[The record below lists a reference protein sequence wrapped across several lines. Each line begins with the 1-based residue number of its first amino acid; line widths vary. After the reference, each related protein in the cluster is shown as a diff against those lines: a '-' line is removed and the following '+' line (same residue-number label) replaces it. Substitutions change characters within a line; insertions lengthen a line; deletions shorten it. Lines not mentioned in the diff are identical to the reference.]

1 MKAEE
6 FSCVSNQ
13 FTASFVSW
21 KMVSYEKKGGG
32 KKKKKEGRSANGAK
46 TGTGSGE
53 VSTALACLAAVV
65 GRMFH
70 SEGLGWLL

>member
-21 KMVSYEKKGGG
+21 KIVSYEKR
-32 KKKKKEGRSANGAK
+32 KKKDALQIEQKLAQDLARSAPPWR
-46 TGTGSGE
+46 
-53 VSTALACLAAVV
+53 V
-65 GRMFH
+65 
-70 SEGLGWLL
+70 WLLL

>member
-21 KMVSYEKKGGG
+21 KMVSYETRGGG
-32 KKKKKEGRSANGAK
+32 GRRRKKKDALQMEQKLAQDLARSAPPWR
-46 TGTGSGE
+46 
-53 VSTALACLAAVV
+53 V
-65 GRMFH
+65 
-70 SEGLGWLL
+70 WLLL

>member
-21 KMVSYEKKGGG
+21 KMVSYEKKKG
-32 KKKKKEGRSANGAK
+32 KEKKGRPANGAK

-53 VSTALACLAAVV
+53 VSTALACLAAVA